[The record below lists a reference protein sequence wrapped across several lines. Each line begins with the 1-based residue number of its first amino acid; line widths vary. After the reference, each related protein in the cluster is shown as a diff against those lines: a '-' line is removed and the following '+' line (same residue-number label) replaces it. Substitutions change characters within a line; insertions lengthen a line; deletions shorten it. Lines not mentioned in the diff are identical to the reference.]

1 MKKIFIVLLLVISV
15 RSSAQFPIAAII
27 KAGVKKVI
35 VAVDLKIQQLQNK
48 TLWLQNAQKVIENHL
63 SKLKLKEIA
72 DWTRQQK
79 ELYQQY
85 FTELRQVKSALTYYH
100 RVKEIIAN
108 QTAMVAE
115 YKAAWALFR
124 QDKNFSAEELKYMAS
139 VYQGMLLESVKSID
153 QLLLVVEAFSVQ
165 MSDAKRLAIIRAAAD
180 ATEQHFLDLKE
191 FNQQQQLVSVQRS
204 AAKGEIEYVKRLY
217 GL

>member
-1 MKKIFIVLLLVISV
+1 MKKIIIVLLLVISV

-124 QDKNFSAEELKYMAS
+124 QDKNFSAEELEYMAS
-139 VYQGMLLESVKSID
+139 VYQGMLQESVKSID

>member
-1 MKKIFIVLLLVISV
+1 MKKIFIGLLLVISV

-124 QDKNFSAEELKYMAS
+124 QDKNFSAEELEYMAS
-139 VYQGMLLESVKSID
+139 VYQGMLQESVKSID